1 MRTRNFF
8 CTPPQFLELAFV
20 SALCCA
26 SKACT
31 KMAVPPHNDEELY
44 HLALLF
50 WLPRLF
56 LLDVSLPIFL
66 QELATFA
73 PPPTRNGT
81 HAHTTVSLS
90 HGYSGFCA
98 PKTPTSEMNTRRLLI
113 NVRVWLG
120 HGRMQTCEP
129 NQGAVL
135 VSHSRYFT

>member
-1 MRTRNFF
+1 
-8 CTPPQFLELAFV
+8 
-20 SALCCA
+20 
-26 SKACT
+26 
-31 KMAVPPHNDEELY
+31 MAVPPHNDEDLY

-66 QELATFA
+66 QDLATFA
-73 PPPTRNGT
+73 PPPIRNGT
-81 HAHTTVSLS
+81 HARTTVSLS
-90 HGYSGFCA
+90 HGYSGLCA
-98 PKTPTSEMNTRRLLI
+98 RKTPTSEMNTRRLLT
-113 NVRVWLG
+113 NVIVWLG